1 MMDTMIQIA
10 AESRGKTYLD
20 VEHEL
25 MRNNPTTI
33 YVLQQNRNHPDPVI
47 RLMVS
52 CLLSWISGKVPEY
65 QAVLDY
71 LDEVPKR
78 VARTPARVP
87 APESVAFVL
96 NERFGSRVADFLALR
111 LVKEPNWPR
120 WRVTGILLYLKEQKL
135 PSTVSVLLRYITET
149 ESDESRVYALE
160 TVQAIADP
168 QLQSKLLMERERLN
182 TKYKDLDK
190 VLQSLAPR

>member
-1 MMDTMIQIA
+1 
-10 AESRGKTYLD
+10 
-20 VEHEL
+20 
-25 MRNNPTTI
+25 
-33 YVLQQNRNHPDPVI
+33 
-47 RLMVS
+47 
-52 CLLSWISGKVPEY
+52 
-65 QAVLDY
+65 
-71 LDEVPKR
+71 
-78 VARTPARVP
+78 
-87 APESVAFVL
+87 VL

-135 PSTVSVLLRYITET
+135 PSTVSALLRYITET